1 MDTMAPQSGEKQVFL
16 YTENLLTISEDLGR
30 GGLKFM
36 GLLRIHG
43 SKFKNSWTCPASLLD
58 SSILSNLPSSGK
70 KKKWKDHVTF
80 IS

>member
-1 MDTMAPQSGEKQVFL
+1 MDTVAPQSGEKQVFL
-16 YTENLLTISEDLGR
+16 YTENLLTISEDLG

-58 SSILSNLPSSGK
+58 SRILSNLPPSGGK
-70 KKKWKDHVTF
+70 KKMWKDHVTF